1 VVCHGTLDQGR
12 YFRIDFKQMKLLL
25 ATGNPHKKEEL
36 SRILHPHTVLIPG
49 DLGISFDA
57 EETGT
62 TYLENALIKA
72 RTLAGSSGGRMP
84 VLADDSGLSVPALE
98 GAPGVY
104 SARYGSEESGRELEA
119 TERNQLLL
127 RNMTDFRDR
136 DREAF
141 FVCCMALILDD
152 FRIFTAQETFGGMIA
167 EEPFGE
173 GGFGY
178 DPIFHLPQ
186 RGCTVAEL
194 DAEEKDRIS
203 HRGRAGLRI
212 KAVLDSLEE
221 LS

>member
-1 VVCHGTLDQGR
+1 VLDQR
-12 YFRIDFKQMKLLL
+12 RDFRIDFREMEILL

-36 SRILHPHTVLIPG
+36 SRILHPHTLLIPS

-57 EETGT
+57 DETGS

-72 RTLAGSSGGRMP
+72 RTLAGSTGNRMP
-84 VLADDSGLSVPALE
+84 VLADDSGLSVPALG

-104 SARYGSEESGRELEA
+104 SARYGSEESDRELEA
-119 TERNQLLL
+119 SERNQLLL
-127 RNMTDFRDR
+127 RNMADFRKGDR
-136 DREAF
+136 GAF
-141 FVCCMALILDD
+141 FVCCMVLILDD
-152 FRIFTAQETFGGMIA
+152 FRVFTAQETFGGMIA

-194 DAEEKDRIS
+194 DAGEKDRIS

-221 LS
+221 VS

>member
-1 VVCHGTLDQGR
+1 ME
-12 YFRIDFKQMKLLL
+12 ILL

-36 SRILHPHTVLIPG
+36 SRILSPHTVLIPP

-57 EETGT
+57 DETGS

-72 RTLAGSSGGRMP
+72 RTLAGIPGVDLP
-84 VLADDSGLSVPALE
+84 VLADDSGLSVPSLG

-104 SARYGSEESGRELEA
+104 SARYGSDESGKELEA
-119 TERNQLLL
+119 SERNQLLL
-127 RNMTDFRDR
+127 RNMKNLENGN
-136 DREAF
+136 REAF
-141 FVCCMALILDD
+141 FVCCMTLILDE
-152 FRIFTAQETFGGMIA
+152 FRIFTAQETFRGIIA

-221 LS
+221 VG

>member
-1 VVCHGTLDQGR
+1 
-12 YFRIDFKQMKLLL
+12 MELLL

-36 SRILHPHTVLIPG
+36 SRILHPHRVLIPS

-62 TYLENALIKA
+62 TYLENSLIKA
-72 RTLAGSSGGRMP
+72 RTLRELSGGRT
-84 VLADDSGLSVPALE
+84 VLADDSGLSVPALG

-104 SARYGSEESGRELEA
+104 SARYGSDESGGELEA
-119 TERNQLLL
+119 SQRNQLLL
-127 RNMTDFRDR
+127 TNMADIQEG

-141 FVCCMALILDD
+141 FVCCMALILSDY
-152 FRIFTAQETFGGMIA
+152 RVFTAQETFSGTIA
-167 EEPFGE
+167 LKPYGA

-178 DPIFHLPQ
+178 DPIFHLSE
-186 RGCTVAEL
+186 RNCSVAEL

-212 KAVLDSLEE
+212 KAVLDSLEV
-221 LS
+221 SP